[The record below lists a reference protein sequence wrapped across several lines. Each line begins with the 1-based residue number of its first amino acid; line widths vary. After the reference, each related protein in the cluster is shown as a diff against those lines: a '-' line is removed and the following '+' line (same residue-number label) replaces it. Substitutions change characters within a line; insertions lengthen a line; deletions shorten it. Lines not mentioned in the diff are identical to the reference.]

1 MFEHLAVATADKTLQ
16 QSSNVIKQISTNLFA
31 GNSLW
36 VLIVSLIAAGVAG
49 KLCSIILRQV
59 SRTWGKR
66 ADAASDLET
75 VDRYRRLETWTILSI
90 AITRLLLFILGIYFW
105 WSYTHPDNRPSALIG
120 ASALLIV
127 VIGGV
132 FSPLLRDFAF
142 GSGMMAEHWFGVGD
156 LITIEPFTGI
166 QGVVERIT
174 LRSTRIRG
182 LNGEVIWMSNQNIAG
197 VRIAQKGVWTMALE
211 LFVTDAKRAEALIE
225 QTNAL
230 LPTGPSLLA
239 RELSIMTVNQ
249 RGDDLW
255 HITAIGETAPGRQW
269 LLEKTAVDLL
279 QKLDEKSKHPVLLS
293 EPVARYADNETER
306 QFARAVRNAKK
317 TRRTPRRPKLPASV
331 AAVSKA
337 RRGGKS
343 VSS

>member
-1 MFEHLAVATADKTLQ
+1 MIIGAVAVGADKTLQ
-16 QSSNVIKQISTNLFA
+16 QSSNVFKQISNNLFA

-36 VLIVSLIAAGVAG
+36 VLVISLIAASVVG
-49 KLCSIILRQV
+49 KICSMILRRM
-59 SRTWGKR
+59 SRTWSKR
-66 ADAASDLET
+66 ADAATNLDAVT
-75 VDRYRRLETWTILSI
+75 RYRRLETWTILSI
-90 AITRLLLFILGIYFW
+90 AIIRLLLVILGIYFW

-120 ASALLIV
+120 ASALLVV

-156 LITIEPFTGI
+156 LITIEPFIGI

-182 LNGEVIWMSNQNIAG
+182 LNGEIIWISNQNIAG
-197 VRIAQKGVWTMALE
+197 VRIAQKGVWTMAVE
-211 LFVTDAKRAEALIE
+211 IFATDAKRAEELIE
-225 QTNAL
+225 QVNAL

-239 RELSIMTVNQ
+239 RELSIMTVDQ

-269 LLEKTAVDLL
+269 LLEKTAVELL
-279 QKLDEKSKHPVLLS
+279 QKLDEKSKHPVLLT

-317 TRRTPRRPKLPASV
+317 TRRSPRRPKLPV
-331 AAVSKA
+331 TVPVPKT
-337 RRGGKS
+337 RRHDS
-343 VSS
+343 VS

>member
-1 MFEHLAVATADKTLQ
+1 MFEHFAVVAADKTLQ
-16 QSSNVIKQISTNLFA
+16 QSSDVIKHISNNLFA
-31 GNSLW
+31 GNSL
-36 VLIVSLIAAGVAG
+36 VILLLSLVAASVVG
-49 KLCSIILRQV
+49 KLFSTILRRV
-59 SRTWGKR
+59 SRTWSRR
-66 ADAASDLET
+66 ADAATDLET
-75 VDRYRRLETWTILSI
+75 VGRYRRLETWTILSI
-90 AITRLLLFILGIYFW
+90 AIVRLLLIALGIYFW
-105 WSYTHPDNRPSALIG
+105 WSYTHPDNRPSAIIG
-120 ASALLIV
+120 ASALLVV

-156 LITIEPFTGI
+156 LITIEPFVGI

-197 VRIAQKGVWTMALE
+197 VRIAQKGVWTLAIE
-211 LFVTDAKRAEALIE
+211 LFVTDAKRAEALID
-225 QTNAL
+225 QANSL
-230 LPTGPSLLA
+230 LPMGPSLLA

-255 HITAIGETAPGRQW
+255 HITVIGETAPGRQW

-279 QKLDEKSKHPVLLS
+279 QKLDEKSKHPVLLT

-317 TRRTPRRPKLPASV
+317 TRRTPRRPKLPV
-331 AAVSKA
+331 NVPLPKA
-337 RRGGKS
+337 RRGNS
-343 VSS
+343 ASEN